1 MQRDEIGPNLQPPA
15 LPRPIVGSHM
25 PPVDMS
31 PQQPAVPNVVVPQL
45 DVVEGVAPQ
54 EYPGQSSQR
63 GSNQG
68 NDNESMQEINQPSIN
83 DMPDGSNPLPPEIVA
98 ALTEAIQ
105 DTQKPPP
112 PATVETYNAPVPVLT
127 EHNGRPPVA
136 LPAAVEPPSLE
147 LLQPPEMMTESTYPD
162 LTDKMFDFL
171 MEGGDNSGP
180 PLLPHD
186 LAEDILRIQAEQLV
200 EDAGEEYE
208 AISAA
213 GEPSDDYQ
221 DLPVV
226 PYNPSVAGKSR
237 TGGLL
242 GEGATLPNPGASGLE
257 DSGNVVVPVGPFD
270 KLNKGVGLAV
280 GAIAAVAGLAG
291 TYWMSDKIRRWW
303 KKKKSKEQQVKEVGE
318 TKIRRRHARDWSVA
332 VDY

>member
-1 MQRDEIGPNLQPPA
+1 MQRNEIGPNLQPPA
-15 LPRPIVGSHM
+15 LPRPIVGLHV

-31 PQQPAVPNVVVPQL
+31 PQQPPVPNVVVPQQ
-45 DVVEGVAPQ
+45 DAVEGVAPQ
-54 EYPGQSSQR
+54 EYPGQIGQQ

-68 NDNESMQEINQPSIN
+68 NDNEPMQEINQPSIK

-105 DTQKPPP
+105 DTQQLPP
-112 PATVETYNAPVPVLT
+112 PATVETYNAPVPVLA
-127 EHNGRPPVA
+127 EHRGRPPVA
-136 LPAAVEPPSLE
+136 LPAAAEPPPLQ
-147 LLQPPEMMTESTYPD
+147 LPQPPEMMIESTYPD
-162 LTDKMFDFL
+162 LDKMFDFL

-186 LAEDILRIQAEQLV
+186 LAEDIARIQAEQFV
-200 EDAGEEYE
+200 EDAGKEYD

-226 PYNPSVAGKSR
+226 PYNPSVAGKPR
-237 TGGLL
+237 TEGLL
-242 GEGATLPNPGASGLE
+242 GEVATLPNPGVSGSE
-257 DSGNVVVPVGPFD
+257 DSGNAVVPVGPFD

-280 GAIAAVAGLAG
+280 GAVAAVAGLAG
-291 TYWMSDKIRRWW
+291 TYWMSDKIRKWW
-303 KKKKSKEQQVKEVGE
+303 KKKKSKEQKVKEVEE
-318 TKIRRRHARDWSVA
+318 TKVRRRHARDWSVA